1 MKVKFLVLFI
11 TALLAV
17 NYQTSAQES
26 TKVLLEKAQKKA
38 KKEGKSIFIK
48 FEASWCSWCH
58 KMTKDMHSKKT
69 KKFFD
74 DNYVIVPIVVL
85 ESSKNKNL
93 ENPGSLDLLKKY
105 DGDKAGLPFWLILD
119 NNLALI
125 TDSND
130 NNGQNLG
137 APGSAEE
144 VEVFLEKI
152 KKSAIKITQKDVINI
167 TNQFVMKK

>member
-1 MKVKFLVLFI
+1 MKRENTNKIRFILEEIIPPIIRDSFIFKFI
-11 TALLAV
+11 TK
-17 NYQTSAQES
+17 
-26 TKVLLEKAQKKA
+26 KV
-38 KKEGKSIFIK
+38 
-48 FEASWCSWCH
+48 
-58 KMTKDMHSKKT
+58 M
-69 KKFFD
+69 
-74 DNYVIVPIVVL
+74 
-85 ESSKNKNL
+85 KNKNL